1 MAAIADVVLWAA
13 KAVDQKAEQTFL
25 STDQVRFGIHW
36 SEDVVGRDSGVKA
49 RHNRGQL
56 VGSQQVK
63 DRQFVAHLRSVVDRG
78 ENASTMFGP
87 MVFHAAPDPQE
98 LEFDRSLRPGTFT
111 EFVGQEQVRDN
122 LRIAIEAATGREEPL
137 DHVLLCGPPGLGK
150 TTLAH
155 LIAQGMEADIVI
167 TSGPALGAP
176 KDLAGTLTRM
186 QRNQVLFIDEI
197 HRLPKALEEY
207 LYSAMEDHAID
218 VVLDPGP
225 SGRSVRLGVQP
236 FTLVGA
242 TTREGL
248 LSAAFRSRFGI
259 VERLEPYPSSDI
271 EQIITRAAARL
282 GVKIDP
288 RAAELCAVRSR
299 GTPRMSLRILR
310 RVRDL
315 AQVLEKPSID
325 AITAEEGL
333 KRLRIDHLGLEEV
346 DRKLL
351 RALTQRG
358 EAMGLKTLAAM
369 IDEAEDTLE
378 EVLEPHLIRS
388 GLLARTP
395 RGRVA
400 TSLAYQH
407 LGLPEPESRSNPGS
421 RSQPDTCS
429 DTGPGELPMA

>member
-1 MAAIADVVLWAA
+1 
-13 KAVDQKAEQTFL
+13 
-25 STDQVRFGIHW
+25 
-36 SEDVVGRDSGVKA
+36 
-49 RHNRGQL
+49 
-56 VGSQQVK
+56 
-63 DRQFVAHLRSVVDRG
+63 
-78 ENASTMFGP
+78 
-87 MVFHAAPDPQE
+87 MVFHDQPDPNE
-98 LEFDRSLRPGTFT
+98 REFDRSLRPGTFAD
-111 EFVGQEQVRDN
+111 FVGQEQIRDN
-122 LRIAIEAATGREEPL
+122 LRIAIAAARERSEPL

-155 LIAQGMEADIVI
+155 LIAQGMGSDLVI

-176 KDLAGTLTRM
+176 KDLAGTLTRLK
-186 QRNQVLFIDEI
+186 RNQVLFIDEI

-248 LSAAFRSRFGI
+248 LTAAFRSRFGI
-259 VERLEPYPSSDI
+259 LERLEPYPNKDI
-271 EQIITRAAARL
+271 EQILLLAAVRLQVTLEAEAARL
-282 GVKIDP
+282 C
-288 RAAELCAVRSR
+288 AERSR

-315 AQVLEKPSID
+315 AQVQQKPAID
-325 AITAEEGL
+325 AAAATEGL
-333 KRLRIDHLGLEEV
+333 QRLRIDHLGLEEV

-351 RALTQRG
+351 RALIQRG
-358 EAMGLKTLAAM
+358 DAIGLKTLAAM

-378 EVLEPHLIRS
+378 DVLEPHLIRC

-400 TSLAYQH
+400 TPRAYEH
-407 LGLPEPESRSNPGS
+407 LGLPAPAKA
-421 RSQPDTCS
+421 
-429 DTGPGELPMA
+429 PGELPFG

>member
-1 MAAIADVVLWAA
+1 
-13 KAVDQKAEQTFL
+13 
-25 STDQVRFGIHW
+25 
-36 SEDVVGRDSGVKA
+36 
-49 RHNRGQL
+49 
-56 VGSQQVK
+56 
-63 DRQFVAHLRSVVDRG
+63 
-78 ENASTMFGP
+78 
-87 MVFHAAPDPQE
+87 MVFHAAPDPNE
-98 LEFDRSLRPGTFT
+98 REFDRSLRPGTFS
-111 EFVGQEQVRDN
+111 EFVGQEQIRDN
-122 LRIAIEAATGREEPL
+122 LRIAIEAASGRGEPL

-155 LIAQGMEADIVI
+155 LIAQGMEADIVL

-176 KDLAGTLTRM
+176 KDLAGTLTRL

-197 HRLPKALEEY
+197 HRLPKQLEEY

-248 LSAAFRSRFGI
+248 LTAAFRSRFGI
-259 VERLEPYPSSDI
+259 VERLEPYPAADI
-271 EQIITRAAARL
+271 EQILVRAAERL
-282 GVKIDP
+282 GVKIDE
-288 RAAELCAVRSR
+288 RAAKMCAERSR
-299 GTPRMSLRILR
+299 GTPRMALRILR

-315 AQVLEKPSID
+315 AQVLDKPAID
-325 AITAEEGL
+325 GQTADEGL
-333 KRLRIDHLGLEEV
+333 QRLRIDHLGLEEV

-351 RALTQRG
+351 RALTDRG
-358 EAMGLKTLAAM
+358 DAVGLKTLAAM

-378 EVLEPHLIRS
+378 DVLEPHLIRQ

-400 TSLAYQH
+400 TARAYEH
-407 LGLPEPESRSNPGS
+407 LGLDKPSDQ
-421 RSQPDTCS
+421 QPP
-429 DTGPGELPMA
+429 GPGELPFA

>member
-1 MAAIADVVLWAA
+1 
-13 KAVDQKAEQTFL
+13 
-25 STDQVRFGIHW
+25 
-36 SEDVVGRDSGVKA
+36 
-49 RHNRGQL
+49 
-56 VGSQQVK
+56 
-63 DRQFVAHLRSVVDRG
+63 
-78 ENASTMFGP
+78 

-98 LEFDRSLRPGTFT
+98 REFDRSLRPGSFT
-111 EFVGQEQVRDN
+111 EFVGQEQIRDN
-122 LRIAIEAATGREEPL
+122 LRIAIEAANGRQEPL

-155 LIAQGMEADIVI
+155 LIAQGMDADIVI

-176 KDLAGTLTRM
+176 KDLAGTLTRL

-248 LSAAFRSRFGI
+248 LTAAFRSRFGI
-259 VERLEPYPSSDI
+259 VERLEPYPSADI
-271 EQIITRAAARL
+271 EQIITRAAERL
-282 GVKIDP
+282 GIRVDKK
-288 RAAELCAVRSR
+288 AAEMCAERSR
-299 GTPRMSLRILR
+299 GTPRMALRILR

-325 AITAEEGL
+325 ALTADEGL
-333 KRLRIDHLGLEEV
+333 QRLRIDHLGLEEV

-358 EAMGLKTLAAM
+358 DAIGLKTLAAM

-378 EVLEPHLIRS
+378 DVLEPHLIRC

-400 TSLAYQH
+400 TPSAYQH
-407 LGLPEPESRSNPGS
+407 LGLPEPKSKPKDGFG
-421 RSQPDTCS
+421 
-429 DTGPGELPMA
+429 GPGELPFA

>member
-1 MAAIADVVLWAA
+1 
-13 KAVDQKAEQTFL
+13 
-25 STDQVRFGIHW
+25 
-36 SEDVVGRDSGVKA
+36 
-49 RHNRGQL
+49 
-56 VGSQQVK
+56 
-63 DRQFVAHLRSVVDRG
+63 
-78 ENASTMFGP
+78 
-87 MVFHAAPDPQE
+87 MVFHDQPDPNE
-98 LEFDRSLRPGTFT
+98 REFDRSLRPGTFAD
-111 EFVGQEQVRDN
+111 FVGQEQILDN
-122 LRIAIEAATGREEPL
+122 LRIAIAAARERSEPL

-155 LIAQGMEADIVI
+155 LIAQGMGSDLVI

-176 KDLAGTLTRM
+176 KDLAGTLTRLK
-186 QRNQVLFIDEI
+186 RNQVLFIDEI

-248 LSAAFRSRFGI
+248 LTAAFRSRFGI
-259 VERLEPYPSSDI
+259 LERLEPYPNKDI
-271 EQIITRAAARL
+271 EQILLRAAVRL
-282 GVKIDP
+282 GVTLEP
-288 RAAELCAVRSR
+288 VAAQLCAERSR

-315 AQVLEKPSID
+315 AQVQQKPAID
-325 AITAEEGL
+325 AAAATEGL
-333 KRLRIDHLGLEEV
+333 QRLRIDHLGLEEV

-351 RALTQRG
+351 RALIQRG
-358 EAMGLKTLAAM
+358 DAIGLKTLAAM

-378 EVLEPHLIRS
+378 DVLEPLLIRC

-395 RGRVA
+395 RGRIA
-400 TSLAYQH
+400 TPRAYEH
-407 LGLPEPESRSNPGS
+407 LGLPAPAKA
-421 RSQPDTCS
+421 
-429 DTGPGELPMA
+429 PGELPFG

>member
-1 MAAIADVVLWAA
+1 
-13 KAVDQKAEQTFL
+13 
-25 STDQVRFGIHW
+25 
-36 SEDVVGRDSGVKA
+36 
-49 RHNRGQL
+49 
-56 VGSQQVK
+56 
-63 DRQFVAHLRSVVDRG
+63 
-78 ENASTMFGP
+78 
-87 MVFHAAPDPQE
+87 VFHDRPDPNE
-98 LEFDRSLRPGTFT
+98 REFDRSLRPGSFAD
-111 EFVGQEQVRDN
+111 FVGQEQIRDN
-122 LRIAIEAATGREEPL
+122 LRIAIDAARERSEPL

-155 LIAQGMEADIVI
+155 LIAHGMGSDIVL

-176 KDLAGTLTRM
+176 KDLAGTLTRLK
-186 QRNQVLFIDEI
+186 RNQVLFIDEI
-197 HRLPKALEEY
+197 HRLPKTLEEY

-259 VERLEPYPSSDI
+259 LERLEPYPHQDI
-271 EQIITRAAARL
+271 EQILLRAARRL
-282 GVKIDP
+282 GVTLEP
-288 RAAELCAVRSR
+288 AAAQLCAERSR

-315 AQVLEKPSID
+315 AQVQQKPAID
-325 AITAEEGL
+325 AAAATEGL
-333 KRLRIDHLGLEEV
+333 LRLRIDHLGLEEV

-351 RALTQRG
+351 RALIQRG
-358 EAMGLKTLAAM
+358 DAIGLKTLAAM

-378 EVLEPHLIRS
+378 DVLEPHLIRV

-400 TSLAYQH
+400 TPRAFEH
-407 LGLPEPESRSNPGS
+407 LGLPPP
-421 RSQPDTCS
+421 TKA
-429 DTGPGELPMA
+429 TGELPFV

>member
-1 MAAIADVVLWAA
+1 
-13 KAVDQKAEQTFL
+13 
-25 STDQVRFGIHW
+25 
-36 SEDVVGRDSGVKA
+36 
-49 RHNRGQL
+49 
-56 VGSQQVK
+56 
-63 DRQFVAHLRSVVDRG
+63 
-78 ENASTMFGP
+78 MFGP
-87 MVFHAAPDPQE
+87 MVFHAASDPQE
-98 LEFDRSLRPGTFT
+98 REFDRSLRPGTFA
-111 EFVGQEQVRDN
+111 EFVGQPQVRDN
-122 LRIAIEAATGREEPL
+122 LNIAIEAATGREEPL

-155 LIAQGMEADIVI
+155 LIAQGMDADIVI

-176 KDLAGTLTRM
+176 KDLAGTLTRL

-259 VERLEPYPSSDI
+259 VERLEPYPIVDI
-271 EQIITRAAARL
+271 EQIILRAAVRL
-282 GVKIDP
+282 GVTIDEQ
-288 RAAELCAVRSR
+288 AAHLCAERSR
-299 GTPRMSLRILR
+299 GTPRMALRILR

-325 AITAEEGL
+325 ATTAEEGL
-333 KRLRIDHLGLEEV
+333 QRLRIDQLGLEEV

-358 EAMGLKTLAAM
+358 DAIGLKTLAAM

-378 EVLEPHLIRS
+378 DVLEPHLIRC

-400 TSLAYQH
+400 TTLTYRH
-407 LGLPEPESRSNPGS
+407 LGLPEPKTASNP
-421 RSQPDTCS
+421 DV
-429 DTGPGELPMA
+429 GPSSNPSTDELPFA